1 MWGTVLELVT
11 LWSKSC
17 SNPIRIAHYILVYI
31 IYIEV
36 SSDKKVDLDYL
47 DVGAARVGVF
57 WLVQSRFEYWD
68 KISKQIFIVHLSLD
82 LKQKG

>member
-17 SNPIRIAHYILVYI
+17 SNPIRIAQNILVYI

-36 SSDKKVDLDYL
+36 SSDKEVDLDYL

-68 KISKQIFIVHLSLD
+68 KMSKQIFTVHLSLD